1 MRNCDAVIVNYNAG
15 TRGAS
20 MVEGRISAGVV
31 IGDGTDIGGGASIMA
46 VNSRRYKAISVAA

>member
-15 TRGAS
+15 TLLTES
-20 MVEGRISAGVV
+20 VQSVL
-31 IGDGTDIGGGASIMA
+31 A